1 MNHRFDERPAM
12 RPESGRCVRRLS
24 RVATCLLAPGLALSA
39 SPVWAQQQ
47 DDVSEPVTVSRPVVQ
62 ALPSSENS
70 GTRDLDSALSRL
82 ARDPRN
88 VTALIDAGNAAL
100 RIGDTEAA
108 LGFFSRADEV
118 APGNGRVKAQIA
130 SALLQGEN
138 PFDAIRYFD
147 DAERSGADTTA
158 MAGDRG
164 LAYDL
169 IGDNATAQRW
179 YQLALSRGAND
190 EVSRRYALSLAIA
203 GDKRGAEAVL
213 APQVQRQDRGA
224 WRVRT
229 FIMAITGNQDEA
241 VSIAYASMPQ
251 DLAAGISPYLRYM
264 PRLTLAQQAA
274 AANFG
279 RFPRAADIGRDDP
292 RVVQYAALH
301 PRPSRSADAGLIPTG
316 DALGGKVSRE
326 KRRRPGRGEDNTRL
340 AVATPAP
347 AMPVLTPPPPPP
359 PIYSAPPRTTA
370 PIAAPVR
377 VAEAAPVLSAPI
389 GRPAPVPGFSI
400 LDRPPAP
407 RGTQPS
413 RTAIAPAPTPTVMP
427 TPAPVRVAV
436 AAPALAPAP
445 TPSPA
450 PVRSPAPASGP
461 GFDLARVQGT
471 TPTVQ
476 ATPAPLPVSAPIAA
490 PVRPAPAPVAL
501 AVATPPASM
510 PTPAPAPAPTPAP
523 VAAPPPARDF
533 ASLFNGFRPPEE
545 EQTRPVAA
553 VDIARI
559 KPTRPKPPEPKV
571 AEPVKPD
578 PREAKE
584 SKDSKG
590 RVRGERPD
598 GPTAVSRIEERT
610 GAATR
615 DGKNGKDVKDGKEA
629 KDAKGKGGKVA
640 PPSHPSRIWVQVLT
654 GGNKDMFDDAWR
666 RMARQASDAFRG
678 RKPYVTPWR
687 SNFRLLTGPF
697 ESEAAAQAFLNQLTR
712 AHISGFQWTSPAG
725 QAIDTLPLK

>member
-1 MNHRFDERPAM
+1 
-12 RPESGRCVRRLS
+12 
-24 RVATCLLAPGLALSA
+24 VATCLLAPGLALSA
-39 SPVWAQQQ
+39 SPVWAAQQ

-292 RVVQYAALH
+292 RVIQYAALH
-301 PRPSRSADAGLIPTG
+301 PRPSRSADTGLIPTG

-359 PIYSAPPRTTA
+359 PIYSAPPRTIA

-389 GRPAPVPGFSI
+389 GRPALVPGFSI

-436 AAPALAPAP
+436 ATPAPALAPAP

-490 PVRPAPAPVAL
+490 PVRPTPAPVAL

-510 PTPAPAPAPTPAP
+510 PTPAPAPAPAPTPAP
-523 VAAPPPARDF
+523 VAAPPSARDF

-615 DGKNGKDVKDGKEA
+615 DGKNGKDVKDVKDGKEA

>member
-347 AMPVLTPPPPPP
+347 AMPVLPPPPA
-359 PIYSAPPRTTA
+359 SRFSTA
-370 PIAAPVR
+370 PLRRAARSHRERPLR
-377 VAEAAPVLSAPI
+377 PRRLPRSCRHPHPFAWQSRLRLLLWLQRQPLRLRRFAARLLH
-389 GRPAPVPGFSI
+389 PAPVSI
-400 LDRPPAP
+400 SPVFRAPHRRFRP
-407 RGTQPS
+407 RQLRSLFLRPS
-413 RTAIAPAPTPTVMP
+413 RL
-427 TPAPVRVAV
+427 R
-436 AAPALAPAP
+436 LGRHRH
-445 TPSPA
+445 
-450 PVRSPAPASGP
+450 RS
-461 GFDLARVQGT
+461 R
-471 TPTVQ
+471 
-476 ATPAPLPVSAPIAA
+476 
-490 PVRPAPAPVAL
+490 
-501 AVATPPASM
+501 
-510 PTPAPAPAPTPAP
+510 
-523 VAAPPPARDF
+523 
-533 ASLFNGFRPPEE
+533 
-545 EQTRPVAA
+545 
-553 VDIARI
+553 
-559 KPTRPKPPEPKV
+559 
-571 AEPVKPD
+571 
-578 PREAKE
+578 
-584 SKDSKG
+584 
-590 RVRGERPD
+590 
-598 GPTAVSRIEERT
+598 
-610 GAATR
+610 
-615 DGKNGKDVKDGKEA
+615 
-629 KDAKGKGGKVA
+629 
-640 PPSHPSRIWVQVLT
+640 
-654 GGNKDMFDDAWR
+654 
-666 RMARQASDAFRG
+666 
-678 RKPYVTPWR
+678 
-687 SNFRLLTGPF
+687 
-697 ESEAAAQAFLNQLTR
+697 
-712 AHISGFQWTSPAG
+712 
-725 QAIDTLPLK
+725 